1 MLNEQVSA
9 ELTAVAERLEPESI
23 TPVIQP
29 LYRELGDL
37 LGRAGLAPS
46 GPAIA
51 YYDDT
56 ADGAGV
62 VVHATRPVST
72 NSGSSICPRWR
83 RRPRLSIA
91 GRWTS
96 NAPTIRTNG

>member
-1 MLNEQVSA
+1 MPTTFRSSAIPAVRVA
-9 ELTAVAERLEPESI
+9 ELTAVAERLEPECI

-51 YYDDT
+51 YSTTTPQT
-56 ADGAGV
+56 ATAW
-62 VVHATRPVST
+62 
-72 NSGSSICPRWR
+72 WR
-83 RRPRLSIA
+83 TPPCRSAAQP
-91 GRWTS
+91 GR
-96 NAPTIRTNG
+96 